1 MLVTEGWRRDAS
13 EPLLFPAG
21 AAVLDDTDRSG
32 WCLVAPA
39 ERDRDP
45 LDFAG
50 ASEDPNPRG
59 WLGGAIIW
67 ATRNDVHTLSV
78 LLDHVT
84 SDDARR
90 AALFVDGPR
99 LWRVIGRSVVEV
111 PPLPY
116 APPAELDAVVELFRD
131 VIVDAGADAVVEHGV
146 LRAEYLGLEVG
157 RVVVGEDDVPRLDV
171 GVGKHDRLANAMLG
185 NDRDVL
191 GSLRNAIA
199 SVARYRRPGA
209 PPHPAN
215 QLVPARWMRALAVAN
230 PSLVV
235 AGALTAVE
243 GTEASTLKRATPAI
257 AVGEGVVVAF
267 GVGSDLDAI
276 AFAADAR
283 AHYSP
288 EAELV
293 MVFSDPDAIP
303 AQRLLIQRVPNAR
316 LVTLS
321 ADWRD
326 VAR

>member
-1 MLVTEGWRRDAS
+1 MRPEQRNAVLAAKLRVLVTEGWRRDAS

-131 VIVDAGADAVVEHGV
+131 VIVD
-146 LRAEYLGLEVG
+146 
-157 RVVVGEDDVPRLDV
+157 VGEDDVPRLDV